1 MTRSRTSGMVGWIAF
16 GAIMLVIAGTF
27 DIIWGLTALFR
38 DQIFVVGRN
47 GNVISADYTA
57 WGWVHLILGIIVFV
71 TGLALFTGRY
81 WARVL
86 GVLLAFLSSV
96 AQLLVIFSYP
106 VWAVMVI
113 ALDML
118 VIYAIVAH
126 GEEMDR

>member
-1 MTRSRTSGMVGWIAF
+1 MVGWIAF